1 MTDYAGDLN
10 PTETWEFLKSNP
22 NTIFVDLRTT
32 GEWQQFGVPDT
43 AEIGV
48 KTNLIQWVDATGQ
61 LNPDFID
68 DVRGLGLSDDP
79 ERPVVLLCRSG
90 VRSVAAAK
98 ALTERGY
105 TRVYNV
111 AEGYEGAVDAQGQR
125 TVNGWRN
132 AGLPT
137 TTV

>member
-22 NTIFVDLRTT
+22 NAIFVDLRTT

-43 AEIGV
+43 SSLDLE
-48 KTNLIQWVDATGQ
+48 TNLIQWVDATGQ

-68 DVRGLGLSDDP
+68 DVRDLGLSDDP

-105 TRVYNV
+105 TKVYNV
-111 AEGYEGAVDAQGQR
+111 SEGYEGAVDAQGQR

-137 TTV
+137 TTI